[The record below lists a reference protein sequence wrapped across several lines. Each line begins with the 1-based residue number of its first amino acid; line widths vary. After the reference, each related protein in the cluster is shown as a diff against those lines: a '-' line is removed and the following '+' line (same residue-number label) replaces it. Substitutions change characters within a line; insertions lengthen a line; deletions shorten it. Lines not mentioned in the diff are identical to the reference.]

1 MSSIALALAE
11 FVANT
16 EYDGLPGDVIKEAKR
31 RIADVVAIG
40 LSGATTKVGD
50 NVTRYSLAKGGSGRA
65 TIWGTGQKTT
75 PAYAAL
81 ANGSMTFHLELDDVH
96 RTSHTHPGVC
106 AIPAG
111 LALCE
116 EKGLSGKDLLT
127 AVVAGYDV
135 AIRIGMGVSPS
146 IYVDRVF
153 LAPGTLGVF
162 GAATVA
168 AKLHGLTPSEIA
180 GVLGTASYLA
190 PLAPFESFSKGAPA
204 NEIIMGWC
212 GLLGIDAVDLAGY
225 GFPGPMTA
233 IEGEFG
239 YCKAVS
245 ERYDLSRITA
255 RLGEVFEIMNT
266 GIKPY
271 ACCRQHHSAID
282 AVLEIRERESLA
294 PEKIKAIRCRT
305 FKVASRGSDKAPLTI
320 GAAKYSAPY
329 TIAVTFLFGKAWREQ
344 YTLDLIK
351 DPAVSGLAAKVEVL
365 ADAELEKLYDEKWPA
380 IVEVETLDGRILQAR
395 RDIPKGEPEYPV
407 SDAELQQKFMS
418 LAGDAVSKEKAEEVW
433 RMIFDLEN
441 LKDLSVLTSAL
452 RFSRTRAA
460 GS

>member
-16 EYDGLPGDVIKEAKR
+16 SYSRLPGEVIKEAKR
-31 RIADVVAIG
+31 RIADVVGIG
-40 LSGATTKVGD
+40 LSGATSKVGE
-50 NVTRYSLAKGGSGRA
+50 NITRYSVAKGGAGSA
-65 TIWGTGQKTT
+65 SIWGTGQKTT

-106 AIPAG
+106 VIPAA

-116 EKGLSGKDLLT
+116 QKGLSGKELLA

-135 AIRIGMGVSPS
+135 LIRIGMGVSPS

-162 GAATVA
+162 GAAAAA
-168 AKLHGLTPSEIA
+168 AKLQGLSPAEIA
-180 GVLGTASYLA
+180 GVIGTSSYLG
-190 PLAPFESFSKGAPA
+190 PIAPFESFSKGAPA
-204 NEIIMGWC
+204 KETIMGWC
-212 GLLGIDAVDLAGY
+212 GMLGIAAVDLANY
-225 GFPGPMTA
+225 GFPGPTTA

-245 ERYDLSRITA
+245 ERYDLSRITSK
-255 RLGEVFEIMNT
+255 LGEVFEIMNT
-266 GIKPY
+266 GVKPY

-282 AVLEIRERESLA
+282 AVLEIREKEGLA
-294 PEKIKAIRCRT
+294 PGKIKSIRCRT
-305 FKVASRGSDKAPLTI
+305 FKVASRGSDKHPKTI

-344 YTLDLIK
+344 YTLELIN
-351 DPAVSGLAAKVEVL
+351 DPVVSGLAAKVEVS
-365 ADAELEKLYDEKWPA
+365 ADADLEKLYDEKWPA
-380 IVEVETLDGRILQAR
+380 IVEVETLDGRIFQAR

-407 SDAELQQKFMS
+407 SDAELRQKFMS
-418 LAGDAVSKEKAEEVW
+418 LAADAVSKEKADEVW
-433 RMIFDLEN
+433 KMIFDVEN
-441 LKDLSVLTSAL
+441 LKDVSAL
-452 RFSRTRAA
+452 TTALKFSRTKAV
-460 GS
+460 SS

>member
-1 MSSIALALAE
+1 
-11 FVANT
+11 
-16 EYDGLPGDVIKEAKR
+16 
-31 RIADVVAIG
+31 
-40 LSGATTKVGD
+40 
-50 NVTRYSLAKGGSGRA
+50 
-65 TIWGTGQKTT
+65 
-75 PAYAAL
+75 
-81 ANGSMTFHLELDDVH
+81 MTFHLELDDVH

-106 AIPAG
+106 VIPAG

-135 AIRIGMGVSPS
+135 VIRIGMGVSPS

-168 AKLHGLTPSEIA
+168 AKLQGLTATQIA

-204 NEIIMGWC
+204 KETIMGWC
-212 GLLGIDAVDLAGY
+212 GMLGIDAVDLANC
-225 GFPGPMTA
+225 GFSGPTTS
-233 IEGEFG
+233 IEGQFG

-245 ERYDLSRITA
+245 ERYDLSRITG

-282 AVLEIRERESLA
+282 AVLEIREKEGLT
-294 PEKIKAIRCRT
+294 PEKIKSIRCRT
-305 FKVASRGSDKAPLTI
+305 FKVASRGSDKAPTTI

-344 YTLDLIK
+344 YTLDLIN
-351 DPAVSGLAAKVEVL
+351 DPTVAGLAAKVEVS
-365 ADAELEKLYDEKWPA
+365 ADADLEKLYDEKWPA
-380 IVEVETLDGRILQAR
+380 IVEVETLDGRTLQAR

-407 SDAELQQKFMS
+407 SDVELQQKFMS
-418 LAGDAVSKEKAEEVW
+418 LAGDAVSKERASEIWE
-433 RMIFDLEN
+433 MIFDLEN
-441 LKDLSVLTSAL
+441 LNNLSVLTSAL
-452 RFSRTRAA
+452 TCTRAEA
-460 GS
+460 VSS